1 MDITE
6 TAGKWLDGDASALVL
21 REYLIP
27 AEGKDS
33 PFFPPTFA
41 GDGTGESDY
50 CIDTMRDGSQTCLV
64 DSVGSQANRMEPI
77 FAKEPYRSLIPQ
89 VVIKAGKQSTNI
101 CEVGHRAADAL
112 LRNSS
117 ISKKLGE
124 VMSSLVS
131 GDPLPLAK
139 IAPTSFVF
147 GMWDSRGTHARLP
160 RIVSSV
166 IRAYDVDRLTRSAQ
180 YFPPVDYRDEE
191 LLGGVSNKKYN
202 DARSSVG
209 FNEVPATNTHG
220 GIIAHGDI
228 RRDTVVNLA
237 AIRLITSAEKEAD
250 IRRYVLAL
258 SLVAAIHGGI
268 GHLRQGCVLTRD
280 PERGTPRWEVVY
292 SDGKRDAV
300 EFDHGSVLKYAGEM
314 AKAFGRGDDVVVEFN
329 KEDAKEEIEAAV
341 KAKK

>member
-1 MDITE
+1 MGMAE
-6 TAGKWLDGDASALVL
+6 TVNGWVDGDASALVL

-41 GDGTGESDY
+41 GDGTGDGGY

-89 VVIKAGKQSTNI
+89 VVIRSGRQSTNI

-117 ISKKLGE
+117 ISSDLNE
-124 VMSSLVS
+124 AMSSLAG
-131 GDPLPLAK
+131 GDSLPLAK

-147 GMWDSRGTHARLP
+147 GMWDSRGTQAKLP

-166 IRAYDVDRLTRSAQ
+166 IRAYDVDQLTRSAQ
-180 YFPPVDYRDEE
+180 YFPPVNYRDEE
-191 LLGGVSNKKYN
+191 LLGEASDVKHNK
-202 DARSSVG
+202 ARSNAG
-209 FNEVPATNTHG
+209 FNEIPATSTHG

-228 RRDTVVNLA
+228 RRDTVVNLTA
-237 AIRLITSAEKEAD
+237 LRMITSAEKESD
-250 IRRYVLAL
+250 VQRYVLAL
-258 SLVAAIHGGI
+258 SLVAATHGGI
-268 GHLRQGCVLTRD
+268 GHLRQGCILTRD
-280 PERGTPRWEVVY
+280 PERGTPRWEIVY
-292 SDGKRDAV
+292 ADGKRDVV
-300 EFDHGSVLKYAGEM
+300 EVDHESVLEYAKEV
-314 AKAFGRGDDVVVEFN
+314 AEAFGKRDDIKVVFN
-329 KEDAKEEIEAAV
+329 AKDAKKEIEAAV